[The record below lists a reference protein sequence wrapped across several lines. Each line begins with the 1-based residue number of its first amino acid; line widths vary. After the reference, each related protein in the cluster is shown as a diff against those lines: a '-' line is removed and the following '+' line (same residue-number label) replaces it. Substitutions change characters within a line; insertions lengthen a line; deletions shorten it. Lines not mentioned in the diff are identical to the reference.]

1 MKKKEMIVPTLAVTV
16 SQCCTTGNGGGKS
29 QACPDEN
36 FYKALNAVHGESA
49 TAEMQ
54 LALSRSQSIDDLDA
68 SNDSDPHEEVGSDE
82 SEQHSG
88 KVVLPPQ

>member
-1 MKKKEMIVPTLAVTV
+1 MKKEGDYNIVPTLAVTV
-16 SQCCTTGNGGGKS
+16 SQCYTTGNGGGKS

-54 LALSRSQSIDDLDA
+54 LALSRSQSIDDLD
-68 SNDSDPHEEVGSDE
+68 NDVSKYSY
-82 SEQHSG
+82 SMWQRW
-88 KVVLPPQ
+88 